1 MDGNTIVGYDLTTN
15 TALASDITAAAKAA
29 GATDTN
35 LTVNGKNDPMVWVVK
50 NLTDS
55 RSDPWSGKLR
65 NFCNSLAKQTN
76 FAKQDGTAV
85 STLSQD
91 KATMSTGN
99 VLVPGIYA
107 IVDRTPATTP
117 LSRGTAIKTTA
128 SIKMMNGTAV
138 TGVNQLRTA
147 GGTTLTLGQVIYKV
161 SNVESPDKKVNVG
174 SAWKDSA
181 SEAIGKD
188 LTYRVTQKIPNWTGY
203 EHYYLALNDTLG
215 AGLDYGS
222 LTSITVG
229 GKALASTFYK
239 ENVNG
244 KTISWL
250 FGVNGD
256 ILASDASKAALPVGA
271 TITVTYKARLNG
283 NAVIGSPCN
292 VNSIDLE
299 YSHNP
304 NAWQDHNNQPGNE
317 VKVCTGEIALRK
329 VDAKSQKLT
338 GAKFAIAQGASDKT
352 PLKLVALGNG
362 TYRLATSGDTTT
374 TTTFEAGETKIQGL
388 KGEYT
393 ITETQAPQDYSS
405 LMLPSAVVTV
415 NVDDTN
421 MTWSLDVKSD
431 PNNLIKKGD
440 SHTVVVTN
448 IRTITEIPLTG
459 AAGLTMLFSIA
470 ALLFIGGIVMLRMCR
485 SSND

>member
-1 MDGNTIVGYDLTTN
+1 MTQHTIRRRWTSMLALGMIAALAMPGTAQATPQLGDLGVKQSMSVKASNGESLEGRTSRAIQLATYTAASVDGNTIVGYDLTTN

-55 RSDPWSGKLR
+55 RSDPWSELR

-76 FAKQDGTAV
+76 FDKQDGTAV
-85 STLSQD
+85 STLSQEQSHHVD
-91 KATMSTGN
+91 RQRTRTGN
-99 VLVPGIYA
+99 LRHRGPYTGDNHTKQRHRHQNNRVHHDDERHRGQRRQPTTYGRRHDPDPRASDLQGIQRGIARQKKSTSAVL
-107 IVDRTPATTP
+107 
-117 LSRGTAIKTTA
+117 
-128 SIKMMNGTAV
+128 
-138 TGVNQLRTA
+138 
-147 GGTTLTLGQVIYKV
+147 
-161 SNVESPDKKVNVG
+161 
-174 SAWKDSA
+174 WKDSA

-271 TITVTYKARLNG
+271 TIHSHLQGQTQRQCGHRKPLQRQLHRLGTLPQSQRMAGPQQPARQRG
-283 NAVIGSPCN
+283 
-292 VNSIDLE
+292 
-299 YSHNP
+299 
-304 NAWQDHNNQPGNE
+304 
-317 VKVCTGEIALRK
+317 
-329 VDAKSQKLT
+329 
-338 GAKFAIAQGASDKT
+338 
-352 PLKLVALGNG
+352 
-362 TYRLATSGDTTT
+362 
-374 TTTFEAGETKIQGL
+374 
-388 KGEYT
+388 
-393 ITETQAPQDYSS
+393 
-405 LMLPSAVVTV
+405 
-415 NVDDTN
+415 
-421 MTWSLDVKSD
+421 
-431 PNNLIKKGD
+431 
-440 SHTVVVTN
+440 
-448 IRTITEIPLTG
+448 
-459 AAGLTMLFSIA
+459 
-470 ALLFIGGIVMLRMCR
+470 
-485 SSND
+485 

>member
-85 STLSQD
+85 STLRQD

-107 IVDRTPATTP
+107 IVDRTPATTT
-117 LSRGTAIKTTA
+117 LSSGTAIKTTA
-128 SIKMMNGTAV
+128 SIMMMNGTAV
-138 TGVNQLRTA
+138 NGVNQLRTA

-256 ILASDASKAALPVGA
+256 ILASDASKA
-271 TITVTYKARLNG
+271 RRSQ
-283 NAVIGSPCN
+283 SPTRPD
-292 VNSIDLE
+292 STAMRSSE
-299 YSHNP
+299 AP
-304 NAWQDHNNQPGNE
+304 
-317 VKVCTGEIALRK
+317 
-329 VDAKSQKLT
+329 
-338 GAKFAIAQGASDKT
+338 
-352 PLKLVALGNG
+352 
-362 TYRLATSGDTTT
+362 ATSTPSTWNTPTIPTHGRTTT
-374 TTTFEAGETKIQGL
+374 TSPATRL
-388 KGEYT
+388 KS
-393 ITETQAPQDYSS
+393 AP
-405 LMLPSAVVTV
+405 
-415 NVDDTN
+415 
-421 MTWSLDVKSD
+421 VKS
-431 PNNLIKKGD
+431 
-440 SHTVVVTN
+440 HY
-448 IRTITEIPLTG
+448 
-459 AAGLTMLFSIA
+459 A
-470 ALLFIGGIVMLRMCR
+470 R
-485 SSND
+485 STPKAKSSPARNSPSPKAPATKRL

>member
-1 MDGNTIVGYDLTTN
+1 MLALGMIAALAMPGTAQATPQLGDLGVKQSMSVKASNGESLEGKDLRAIQLATYTAASVDGNTIVGYDLTTN

-99 VLVPGIYA
+99 ALVPGIYA
-107 IVDRTPATTP
+107 IVDRTPATTT
-117 LSRGTAIKTTA
+117 LSSGTAIKTTA
-128 SIKMMNGTAV
+128 SIMMMNGTAV
-138 TGVNQLRTA
+138 NGVNQLRTA

-244 KTISWL
+244 KPSA
-250 FGVNGD
+250 GCS
-256 ILASDASKAALPVGA
+256 ASTETFSPR
-271 TITVTYKARLNG
+271 THQRRPCRSARRSQ
-283 NAVIGSPCN
+283 SPTRPD
-292 VNSIDLE
+292 STAMRSSE
-299 YSHNP
+299 AP
-304 NAWQDHNNQPGNE
+304 
-317 VKVCTGEIALRK
+317 
-329 VDAKSQKLT
+329 
-338 GAKFAIAQGASDKT
+338 
-352 PLKLVALGNG
+352 
-362 TYRLATSGDTTT
+362 ATSTPSTWNTPTIPTHGRTTT
-374 TTTFEAGETKIQGL
+374 TSPATRL
-388 KGEYT
+388 KS
-393 ITETQAPQDYSS
+393 AP
-405 LMLPSAVVTV
+405 
-415 NVDDTN
+415 
-421 MTWSLDVKSD
+421 VKS
-431 PNNLIKKGD
+431 
-440 SHTVVVTN
+440 HY
-448 IRTITEIPLTG
+448 
-459 AAGLTMLFSIA
+459 A
-470 ALLFIGGIVMLRMCR
+470 R
-485 SSND
+485 STPKAKSSPARNSPSPKAPATKRL

>member
-1 MDGNTIVGYDLTTN
+1 MLALGMIAALAMPGTAQATPQLGDLGVKQSMSVKASNGESLEGKDLRAIQLATYTAASVDGNTIVGYDLTTN

-107 IVDRTPATTP
+107 IVDRTPATTT
-117 LSRGTAIKTTA
+117 LSSGTAIKTTA
-128 SIKMMNGTAV
+128 SIMMMNGTAV
-138 TGVNQLRTA
+138 NGVNQLRTA

-256 ILASDASKAALPVGA
+256 ILASDASKAACRS
-271 TITVTYKARLNG
+271 ARRSQ
-283 NAVIGSPCN
+283 SPTRPD
-292 VNSIDLE
+292 STAMRSSE
-299 YSHNP
+299 AP
-304 NAWQDHNNQPGNE
+304 
-317 VKVCTGEIALRK
+317 
-329 VDAKSQKLT
+329 
-338 GAKFAIAQGASDKT
+338 
-352 PLKLVALGNG
+352 
-362 TYRLATSGDTTT
+362 ATSTPSTWNTPTIPTHGRTTT
-374 TTTFEAGETKIQGL
+374 TSPATRL
-388 KGEYT
+388 KS
-393 ITETQAPQDYSS
+393 AP
-405 LMLPSAVVTV
+405 
-415 NVDDTN
+415 
-421 MTWSLDVKSD
+421 VKSHYARST
-431 PNNLIKKGD
+431 PKAKSSPARNSPSPKAP
-440 SHTVVVTN
+440 VTK
-448 IRTITEIPLTG
+448 RL
-459 AAGLTMLFSIA
+459 
-470 ALLFIGGIVMLRMCR
+470 
-485 SSND
+485 

>member
-1 MDGNTIVGYDLTTN
+1 M
-15 TALASDITAAAKAA
+15 
-29 GATDTN
+29 
-35 LTVNGKNDPMVWVVK
+35 
-50 NLTDS
+50 
-55 RSDPWSGKLR
+55 
-65 NFCNSLAKQTN
+65 
-76 FAKQDGTAV
+76 
-85 STLSQD
+85 
-91 KATMSTGN
+91 
-99 VLVPGIYA
+99 
-107 IVDRTPATTP
+107 
-117 LSRGTAIKTTA
+117 
-128 SIKMMNGTAV
+128 
-138 TGVNQLRTA
+138 
-147 GGTTLTLGQVIYKV
+147 
-161 SNVESPDKKVNVG
+161 
-174 SAWKDSA
+174 
-181 SEAIGKD
+181 
-188 LTYRVTQKIPNWTGY
+188 
-203 EHYYLALNDTLG
+203 
-215 AGLDYGS
+215 
-222 LTSITVG
+222 
-229 GKALASTFYK
+229 
-239 ENVNG
+239 
-244 KTISWL
+244 
-250 FGVNGD
+250 
-256 ILASDASKAALPVGA
+256 
-271 TITVTYKARLNG
+271 
-283 NAVIGSPCN
+283 
-292 VNSIDLE
+292 E

-393 ITETQAPQDYSS
+393 ITETQVPQDYSS